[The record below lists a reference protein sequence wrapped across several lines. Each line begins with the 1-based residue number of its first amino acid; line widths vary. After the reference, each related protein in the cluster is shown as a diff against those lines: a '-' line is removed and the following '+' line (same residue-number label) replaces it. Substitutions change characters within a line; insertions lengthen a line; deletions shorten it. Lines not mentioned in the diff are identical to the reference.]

1 MPRSIVFLALCATIA
16 HAQATR
22 QYASHAIAPSG
33 VSASEAAY
41 RSSMGQMRDD
51 LRNLIAAQDLYLS
64 GNGVYAGDV
73 TLLPSFHPMPGVE
86 VRIQHAHND
95 GWAATETFSAN
106 GSPRSCTIWVGSVG
120 SMERPATAVERK
132 TYPEAEVAC
141 DGDGIKQREEWT
153 SAAQSYMTFALRKL
167 VRSEEKFFALNG
179 RYTTNANA
187 LEPFLWDHGVTVT
200 IVAATD
206 GGWAAKASYALFP
219 GKTCVLWRGT
229 IDASA
234 LGRQADRDQIAC
246 DAL

>member
-1 MPRSIVFLALCATIA
+1 MPRSIAFLALCATIA

-64 GNGVYAGDV
+64 GNGDV
-73 TLLPSFHPMPGVE
+73 KIM
-86 VRIQHAHND
+86 HAHND
-95 GWAATETFSAN
+95 GWAAVETFAVN
-106 GSPRSCTIWVGSVG
+106 GAPRSCTIWVGSVG
-120 SMERPATAVERK
+120 SMERPGTAVERK

-141 DGDGIKQREEWT
+141 DGDGIKQRDEWT

-234 LGRQADRDQIAC
+234 LGRQADRDQIVC